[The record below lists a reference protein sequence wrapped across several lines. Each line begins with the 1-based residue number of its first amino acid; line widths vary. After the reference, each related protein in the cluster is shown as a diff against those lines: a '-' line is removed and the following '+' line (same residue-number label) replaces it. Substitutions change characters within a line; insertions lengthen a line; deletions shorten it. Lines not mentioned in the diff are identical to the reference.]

1 MQVLKFKG
9 FLSFKKWL
17 GPKSCK
23 IWWYFGH
30 HQTMTQI
37 SLKCIEKPKITKKIF
52 FTAIPP
58 AFGDKSPVNFGPLT
72 KSFGCEFGHT
82 QVDFFENHILA
93 LTVL

>member
-1 MQVLKFKG
+1 MVGAKIMQNLVVFWTSSNNDANISEMYRKTKN
-9 FLSFKKWL
+9 
-17 GPKSCK
+17 
-23 IWWYFGH
+23 
-30 HQTMTQI
+30 HQ
-37 SLKCIEKPKITKKIF
+37 KIF